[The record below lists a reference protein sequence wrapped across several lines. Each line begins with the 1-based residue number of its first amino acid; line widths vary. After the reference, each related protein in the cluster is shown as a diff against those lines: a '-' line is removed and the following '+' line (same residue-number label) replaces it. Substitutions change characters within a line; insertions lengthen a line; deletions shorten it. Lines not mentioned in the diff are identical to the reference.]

1 MESCTQALCDL
12 ALRFGEDDDEESGS
26 MVGLSACGEGCSLAS
41 SAGLSQD
48 GAAEPA
54 LRRGAAHCRLGRG

>member
-26 MVGLSACGEGCSLAS
+26 MVGLSACCDAPQWQAVQG
-41 SAGLSQD
+41 
-48 GAAEPA
+48 
-54 LRRGAAHCRLGRG
+54 